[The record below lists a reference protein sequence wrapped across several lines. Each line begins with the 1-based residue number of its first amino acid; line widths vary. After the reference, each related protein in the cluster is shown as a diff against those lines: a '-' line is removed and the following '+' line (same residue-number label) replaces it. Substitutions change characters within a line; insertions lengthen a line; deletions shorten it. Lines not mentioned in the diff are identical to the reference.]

1 MEAGVKFVAVDI
13 PQANDMTI
21 HILASVAQ
29 GEAKAI
35 SDRTKAALQAAKAK
49 GTPLGVHSW
58 KGAGRR
64 WEVKTVASK
73 GNAESAI
80 VRARKAHRFAS
91 DISSFIWQATQAG
104 QTSLREIAAALNE
117 RGLTT
122 PRGGQWSA
130 VQVKRVIERRV
141 SATSPEQ
148 S

>member
-1 MEAGVKFVAVDI
+1 MLMGFEADM

-35 SDRTKAALQAAKAK
+35 SDRTRAALQAAKAK

-58 KGAGRR
+58 KGTGRR
-64 WEVKTVASK
+64 LEVKTVASK
-73 GNAESAI
+73 GNAESAV
-80 VRARKAHRFAS
+80 VRRRNAHRFAS
-91 DISSFIWQATQAG
+91 DISNFIWQATQAG
-104 QTSLREIAAALNE
+104 QTSLREIAVALNE

-130 VQVKRVIERRV
+130 TQVKRVMDQAIEQ
-141 SATSPEQ
+141 P
-148 S
+148 